1 MFNRILVALDQ
12 SPLSEQVFEAGV
24 AMAKALNAQLMLAH
38 VLSPVGSVFS
48 NSTFAVYGAYPVL
61 REDVDFYVQQWRA
74 KETQGIEFLKQKTD
88 IATAAGIST
97 EFTQILGDPGH
108 SICTMARNWN
118 ASLILIG
125 RRGFTGLGE
134 FFVGSV
140 SNYVTHHAP
149 CSVLTIQGLEQGLET
164 ATEAADPA
172 ATTTAAAS

>member
-1 MFNRILVALDQ
+1 MFDRILVALDQ

-24 AMAKALNAQLMLAH
+24 TMAKALNANLMLVH

-61 REDVDFYVQQWRA
+61 REDVDFYVQQWRT

-88 IATAAGIST
+88 LATAAGIST

-118 ASLILIG
+118 ATLILIG

-149 CSVLTIQGLEQGLET
+149 CSVLTIQGIESATQTAET
-164 ATEAADPA
+164 AS
-172 ATTTAAAS
+172 TTTAAS

>member
-12 SPLSEQVFEAGV
+12 SPLSEQVFEAGIET
-24 AMAKALNAQLMLAH
+24 AKALNAQLMLVH

-61 REDVDFYVQQWRA
+61 REDVDFYVQQWRT
-74 KETQGIEFLKQKTD
+74 KETQGLDFLKQKTD

-149 CSVLTIQGLEQGLET
+149 CSVLTIQGVEATTQT
-164 ATEAADPA
+164 AEASSDPVA
-172 ATTTAAAS
+172 ATH